1 MDLICYKQSHP
12 KIHKMCLHARQ
23 MKTIGIIYTLDI
35 VKECLG
41 HNFHESFG
49 IGKSLLKVG
58 VAQIQIR

>member
-1 MDLICYKQSHP
+1 MF
-12 KIHKMCLHARQ
+12 LHARQ
-23 MKTIGIIYTLDI
+23 MKTIGIIDTLDI
-35 VKECLG
+35 VKECFG